1 MDGQPKQEYPL
12 FDYLK
17 KNGWGQSDYAL
28 AKRLHIT
35 PPVISRIRNGKK
47 AISARII
54 LAVYDNTDL
63 SIEQIRELIGK
74 KP

>member
-1 MDGQPKQEYPL
+1 MEGYPKQEYPL

-47 AISARII
+47 AISPRII
-54 LAVYDNTDL
+54 LAIYDNTDL
-63 SIEQIRELIGK
+63 SIEEIRELINK